1 MRAIRHADANTFLYG
16 TGLLVLVVVALMAM
30 CSTAYAARLG
40 HARIA
45 SEQGQPLR
53 IAIPVTQ
60 LTQQDLPSFSVRAAP
75 TPDWTRAGLVPPV
88 DPTTLTFHLVNG
100 PQSAEKILRVSS
112 TQTFSGPVAD
122 LLLDV
127 QTAAGRQ
134 QYQVS
139 VLAPVP
145 LGVAATE
152 SSSGSS
158 AGGTATQATGAAST
172 RRQTI
177 RVRRGNTLF
186 SLARHHAVANVTVY
200 QMMVALQRANPQA
213 FIHGN
218 MNLVKAGS
226 TLGVPGIDELT
237 AVSDREARRIFMR
250 QAQEFEKYRQRLA
263 AHKGQALAGPS
274 ASKGKVSS
282 AESAGEAV
290 HAAAQPH
297 DEVVLSGGSS
307 SASDAADQ
315 REATGKNIAE
325 AKGRVSQLEQN
336 VKNLNR
342 ALQSQGSVAK
352 EAAEGV
358 GQAVSD
364 AASSIGAGTTSQEGA
379 RAHGGEAAGSGS
391 MPSGA
396 AAAGEGAQSAPDLT
410 SAAAGQAGQSHGG
423 GAAAASSG
431 VAAASSGATASTGA
445 AASSGTATVSS
456 GVAATSTGAAAT
468 SATSSGATPSS
479 QGSAA
484 AGASQAQPGT
494 GAAQS
499 SGGASNS
506 ESSSVSKK
514 AGHPVSWFQEHVLA
528 VITVLLALV
537 VLIIAWVLRRA
548 NTARDDDDR
557 GAPIT
562 EAMVKEQLDKI
573 NLDLH
578 DEPSSDQPSVKS

>member
-1 MRAIRHADANTFLYG
+1 
-16 TGLLVLVVVALMAM
+16 
-30 CSTAYAARLG
+30 
-40 HARIA
+40 
-45 SEQGQPLR
+45 
-53 IAIPVTQ
+53 
-60 LTQQDLPSFSVRAAP
+60 
-75 TPDWTRAGLVPPV
+75 VPPV

-186 SLARHHAVANVTVY
+186 SLARHHAVANDTVY

-263 AHKGQALAGPS
+263 ARKGQALAGPS

-282 AESAGEAV
+282 AEPAGEAV
-290 HAAAQPH
+290 HAAPQPH

-352 EAAEGV
+352 DAAEGV

-364 AASSIGAGTTSQEGA
+364 AASSIAAGTTSQEGA
-379 RAHGGEAAGSGS
+379 RAHGGEGAGSGS
-391 MPSGA
+391 MSSGTA
-396 AAAGEGAQSAPDLT
+396 ASGEGAQSAPDLT
-410 SAAAGQAGQSHGG
+410 SPAAGQAGQSH
-423 GAAAASSG
+423 
-431 VAAASSGATASTGA
+431 SSGAAA
-445 AASSGTATVSS
+445 AASSGTAAASS
-456 GVAATSTGAAAT
+456 GTAAASSGAAA
-468 SATSSGATPSS
+468 ASSGATPSS
-479 QGSAA
+479 QGGAG
-484 AGASQAQPGT
+484 AGASRAQPGT
-494 GAAQS
+494 GAEQS

-506 ESSSVSKK
+506 ESSSVSNK

>member
-75 TPDWTRAGLVPPV
+75 APDWTRAGLVPPV
-88 DPTTLTFHLVNG
+88 DPATLTFHLVNG
-100 PQSAEKILRVSS
+100 PQSTEKILRVSS
-112 TQTFSGPVAD
+112 PQTFSGPVAD

-145 LGVAATE
+145 LGAAATE

-158 AGGTATQATGAAST
+158 AVGTATQAAGAASAH
-172 RRQTI
+172 RRTI
-177 RVRRGNTLF
+177 SVRRGNTLF

-290 HAAAQPH
+290 HAAPQPH

-352 EAAEGV
+352 DAAEGV

-364 AASSIGAGTTSQEGA
+364 AASSVAAGTTLQEGA
-379 RAHGGEAAGSGS
+379 GGHGGEAAASGS
-391 MPSGA
+391 MSSGT
-396 AAAGEGAQSAPDLT
+396 AAAGEGVQSAPDLT
-410 SAAAGQAGQSHGG
+410 SVAAGQAGQSHGSG
-423 GAAAASSG
+423 AAAAASSG
-431 VAAASSGATASTGA
+431 AAAVSSGA
-445 AASSGTATVSS
+445 
-456 GVAATSTGAAAT
+456 AATSSGAAAT
-468 SATSSGATPSS
+468 SATSPGATPSS

-494 GAAQS
+494 GAAPPP
-499 SGGASNS
+499 SGTSNS
-506 ESSSVSKK
+506 ESSSVPKK

-548 NTARDDDDR
+548 NTARDDDDH

-578 DEPSSDQPSVKS
+578 DEPSSDQPPIKS

>member
-16 TGLLVLVVVALMAM
+16 TGLLVLAVVALMAM

-45 SEQGQPLR
+45 SDQGQPLR

-75 TPDWTRAGLVPPV
+75 APDWTRAGLVPPV
-88 DPTTLTFHLVNG
+88 DPATLTFHLVNG
-100 PQSAEKILRVSS
+100 PQSTEKILRVSS

-127 QTAAGRQ
+127 QTATGRQ

-145 LGVAATE
+145 LGAAATE

-158 AGGTATQATGAAST
+158 ATGTAPQTTGAASAH
-172 RRQTI
+172 RRTI

-186 SLARHHAVANVTVY
+186 SLARRHAVANVTVY

-263 AHKGQALAGPS
+263 ARKGQALAGPS
-274 ASKGKVSS
+274 ASKGQVSS
-282 AESAGEAV
+282 AEPAERAV
-290 HAAAQPH
+290 HAAPRPR

-352 EAAEGV
+352 DAAEGV

-364 AASSIGAGTTSQEGA
+364 AASSIAAGTTSQEGA
-379 RAHGGEAAGSGS
+379 RGHGGEAAGSGS
-391 MPSGA
+391 VSGST
-396 AAAGEGAQSAPDLT
+396 AAAGKGAQSAPGLT
-410 SAAAGQAGQSHGG
+410 GPAAGQAGQSHSSGA
-423 GAAAASSG
+423 AAAASSG
-431 VAAASSGATASTGA
+431 AAA
-445 AASSGTATVSS
+445 VSS
-456 GVAATSTGAAAT
+456 GAAAT

-479 QGSAA
+479 QGGAA
-484 AGASQAQPGT
+484 AGAPQAQPGT

-499 SGGASNS
+499 RPGASNS

-528 VITVLLALV
+528 VVTVLLALV

-548 NTARDDDDR
+548 NTVRDDDDH

-578 DEPSSDQPSVKS
+578 EEPSSDQPSIKS